1 MTYIHYLKIFRA
13 SDMWELSNI
22 FSEFSQSWGS
32 GDKVKPNIQFRKIFL
47 GSSGLIYGCYELLKE
62 IEEMFPDTF
71 FHLMKHIRG
80 DHLVNVIVG

>member
-1 MTYIHYLKIFRA
+1 MR
-13 SDMWELSNI
+13 ELSNT
-22 FSEFSQSWGS
+22 FGEFFQSWGS
-32 GDKVKPNIQFRKIFL
+32 GNKIEPNIQFCEIFF

-62 IEEMFPDTF
+62 IEKMFPDTF